1 MSRNF
6 NAKPATKKPYCKVCH
21 DAGKPESEYT
31 SHWVRSLPD
40 RTGKTTVTCPT
51 LLSTECRYC
60 YKQGH
65 TAKFCPVIA
74 QNKKDRERSERQAA
88 RQEEVQKKEKIEK
101 IKPARGFAALM
112 EDSSD
117 SEVEEKIKVSTSS
130 KPVVEEFPALGA
142 TSSKP
147 SMVVHLPSVKPEIKT
162 GWAAMAAK
170 PKMVPVQE
178 DRFLAQLEERSMIKN
193 LPQSALKPVHTPV
206 IVVQQDRDYTKE
218 IYTKSWADWTD
229 SDDSD
234 SDEEEVMP
242 QITRSGPPMPYY
254 KSAANVAVDNWDEDW

>member
-40 RTGKTTVTCPT
+40 RTGKTTVTCPI

-60 YKQGH
+60 YKLGH
-65 TAKFCPVIA
+65 TTKFCPVIA
-74 QNKKDRERSERQAA
+74 QNNKERERSERQAA
-88 RQEEVQKKEKIEK
+88 RQEETQKKEKIEK
-101 IKPARGFAALM
+101 IKPARGFAALT

-130 KPVVEEFPALGA
+130 KPIVEEFPALGA
-142 TSSKP
+142 ASKP

-170 PKMVPVQE
+170 PKMVPVEE

-193 LPQSALKPVHTPV
+193 LPQSAFKSKVEPMPSIKPVE
-206 IVVQQDRDYTKE
+206 RDMTKE

-254 KSAANVAVDNWDEDW
+254 KSAASVAVDNWDEDW